1 MALIP
6 RPYFINL
13 DDDSDEENERL
24 PEITVEESH
33 FPWSLFGHQFAM
45 AQDSSFEQLL
55 KNIDNLEIYCDAP
68 HESYYEATPSCS
80 IDVSIEEAFHFPQKI
95 STRLPT
101 ETSNS
106 RQITLKNLKRMW
118 CRLVSHYFEW
128 VGGVP
133 ELRLM
138 DVHERIKL
146 VTRQLCKIICLT
158 ISFWTYE
165 RAHDGIVFGSGICF
179 NPKEN
184 QDEVIRNYVTSL
196 ANVIHTHLISTFQR
210 IGVTREEYLLLK
222 LVVLFEP
229 LDVYFLPD
237 DRLIMESALTKYRSA
252 LVSHVKSSHPELDHE
267 AVMTRILALL
277 GALPYL
283 EFIGIMKFVN

>member
-1 MALIP
+1 
-6 RPYFINL
+6 
-13 DDDSDEENERL
+13 
-24 PEITVEESH
+24 
-33 FPWSLFGHQFAM
+33 
-45 AQDSSFEQLL
+45 
-55 KNIDNLEIYCDAP
+55 YCDAP

-106 RQITLKNLKRMW
+106 RQITLTNLKRMW

-138 DVHERIKL
+138 DVRERIKL

-158 ISFWTYE
+158 ISFWTYQ
-165 RAHDGIVFGSGICF
+165 RGHDGLILGSGICF

-184 QDEVIRNYVTSL
+184 QDEVIRNYVNSL
-196 ANVIHTHLISTFQR
+196 ASVIHTHVISTFRR
-210 IGVTREEYLLLK
+210 IGLTREEYLLLK
-222 LVVLFEP
+222 LVVLFERELNIFIT
-229 LDVYFLPD
+229 LDVYFLPA

-252 LVSHVKSSHPELDHE
+252 LVSHVKCSHPDLDHE
-267 AVMTRILALL
+267 AVLQRILALL

-283 EFIGIMKFVN
+283 EILSQLDNMHLADMILRNNGNMQGRLTNEIHLNSIRID

>member
-95 STRLPT
+95 STRLP
-101 ETSNS
+101 
-106 RQITLKNLKRMW
+106 
-118 CRLVSHYFEW
+118 
-128 VGGVP
+128 
-133 ELRLM
+133 
-138 DVHERIKL
+138 IKL

-229 LDVYFLPD
+229 F
-237 DRLIMESALTKYRSA
+237 EQYRQ
-252 LVSHVKSSHPELDHE
+252 VSQKQYH
-267 AVMTRILALL
+267 I
-277 GALPYL
+277 
-283 EFIGIMKFVN
+283 I